1 MEVITMEEN
10 VVQENEQKKVV
21 AISAIWWFSSGL
33 AAGILIG
40 LMIARLLLDSY
51 R

>member
-1 MEVITMEEN
+1 MD
-10 VVQENEQKKVV
+10 EQKNQNVV

-40 LMIARLLLDSY
+40 LLIARLVIDFQYALLGGG
-51 R
+51 